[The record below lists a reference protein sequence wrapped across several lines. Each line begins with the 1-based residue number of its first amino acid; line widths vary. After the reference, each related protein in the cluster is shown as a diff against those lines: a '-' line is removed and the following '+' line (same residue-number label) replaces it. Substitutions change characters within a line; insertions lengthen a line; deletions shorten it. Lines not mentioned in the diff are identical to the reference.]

1 MNWLEKFWN
10 WITGKSASPAPPPVV
25 APTPPTPPVF
35 QIPVSPLDLGPM
47 RKTGGPLLAPKPLQ
61 AIKGMDISHWQ
72 PNVNWVNVV
81 KEGFEFVF
89 AKASDGNGTKAG
101 SFDLHRKNAEIAGLP
116 FGAYHFMRFGGLSA
130 KQEAENFLKFSGPQR
145 TGDLPWVVDVEW
157 DGSTR
162 YGDGRT
168 MDDAAANEAYELACR
183 VRDLT
188 KNQVIIYTSHPF
200 FRNFKN
206 PERFFEFL
214 LWCPAY
220 DPRIKGPSVPLPWS
234 NWAFWQ
240 YANKHPAAKA
250 ITGDPDLD
258 ANWFN
263 GTRAQLDL
271 LRKK

>member
-1 MNWLEKFWN
+1 MRWLEDFWD
-10 WITGKSASPAPPPVV
+10 WITGKSAPLAPPPVV
-25 APTPPTPPVF
+25 APTPPRAPVVP
-35 QIPVSPLDLGPM
+35 IPVNPLDLGPL
-47 RKTGGPLLAPKPLQ
+47 RKAGGPLLAPKTSQ
-61 AIKGMDISHWQ
+61 AIKGMDISHYQ

-81 KEGFEFVF
+81 KEGFQFVF
-89 AKASDGNGTKAG
+89 AKASDGNGTKALH
-101 SFDLHRKNAEIAGLP
+101 FDTHRKNAETAGLP

-145 TGDLPWVVDVEW
+145 PGDLPWVVDVEW
-157 DGSTR
+157 DGSKK
-162 YGDGRT
+162 YGSGH

-188 KNQVIIYTSHPF
+188 KNRVIIYTSWPF
-200 FRNFKN
+200 FKGFQK

-220 DPRIKGPSVPLPWS
+220 AKGISGPHVPAPWS
-234 NWAFWQ
+234 RWAFWQ
-240 YANKHPAAKA
+240 YDNKHPAARA

-258 ANWFN
+258 ANWFG